1 MNTLFS
7 VIALAILAV
16 TFVSAFGMWWG
27 IAATLAVVLVFA
39 VLRRRHP
46 APEAVSQGDGASG
59 FPSDLIQLPVIILV
73 SVVASLWLGW
83 WSLVPVALLGVA
95 LGLSTRWLRAR
106 SAH

>member
-39 VLRRRHP
+39 VLRRRTP
-46 APEAVSQGDGASG
+46 PPKRCLKATARAAS
-59 FPSDLIQLPVIILV
+59 
-73 SVVASLWLGW
+73 
-83 WSLVPVALLGVA
+83 
-95 LGLSTRWLRAR
+95 RAT
-106 SAH
+106 

>member
-1 MNTLFS
+1 
-7 VIALAILAV
+7 VV
-16 TFVSAFGMWWG
+16 DVSQLTVE
-27 IAATLAVVLVFA
+27 AATLAVILVFA

-46 APEAVSQGDGASG
+46 APKAASQGDGASG
-59 FPSDLIQLPVIILV
+59 FPSELIQFPIIILV